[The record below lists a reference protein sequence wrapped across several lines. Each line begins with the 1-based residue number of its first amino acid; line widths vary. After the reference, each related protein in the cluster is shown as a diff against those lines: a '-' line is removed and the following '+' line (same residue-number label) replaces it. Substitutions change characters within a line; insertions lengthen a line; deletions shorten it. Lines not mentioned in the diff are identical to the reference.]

1 MMMSFGQ
8 MRMRRQGDSEAGS
21 PATACLLLVFLCRQ
35 RTFASNPATGKPY
48 KVRAI
53 VVTLIVEPVVKGE
66 YMSIRSKLSKIAT
79 IGLMVSGLLTAAG
92 PVSAFS
98 KYETIEAQ
106 AFGTGTQ
113 MGQNIGVT
121 LNIYEFSTPADRA
134 VLVQAFEKG
143 QNQGLVNALQKMRAV
158 GHVEI
163 TGTLG
168 FDCAYIK
175 MTQTP
180 TGRKIVFV
188 TNRQITFAEAYA
200 DSQSQSFNLTA
211 GEFDLN
217 DQDKSKST
225 GMVYPLAQLILDK
238 QGQLQLE
245 LNQNP
250 WRLSDVLDW
259 KGTANN

>member
-1 MMMSFGQ
+1 MS
-8 MRMRRQGDSEAGS
+8 
-21 PATACLLLVFLCRQ
+21 T
-35 RTFASNPATGKPY
+35 
-48 KVRAI
+48 I
-53 VVTLIVEPVVKGE
+53 
-66 YMSIRSKLSKIAT
+66 SKLLDSKKFRITSKCLVVVAIA
-79 IGLMVSGLLTAAG
+79 LLATHPG
-92 PVSAFS
+92 SARD

-121 LNIYEFSTPADRA
+121 LNIYEFSTPADRTN
-134 VLVQAFEKG
+134 LFQAYDKG
-143 QNQGLVNALQKMRAV
+143 QNQGLVTALQKMRAV

-168 FDCAYIK
+168 YDCAYIK
-175 MTQTP
+175 MTPTP

-188 TNRQITFAEAYA
+188 TNRQIRFGEAFT

-211 GEFDLN
+211 GEIDLN

-225 GMVYPLAQLILDK
+225 GMLYPEAQLILNK
-238 QGQLQLE
+238 EGQLTLA
-245 LNQNP
+245 LAQNP

-259 KGTANN
+259 AGTAGVN